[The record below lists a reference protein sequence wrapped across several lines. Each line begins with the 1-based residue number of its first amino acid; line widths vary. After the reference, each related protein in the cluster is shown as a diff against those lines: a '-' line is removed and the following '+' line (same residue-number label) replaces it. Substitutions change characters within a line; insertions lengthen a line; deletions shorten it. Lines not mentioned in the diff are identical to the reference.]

1 MDRAY
6 NEPMPA
12 INPKV
17 IGELRALPGVSV
29 VELIDLFLQ
38 EAVAHFSTLQSSLTA
53 RDGRILGRS
62 AQTLK
67 GSCGNL
73 GAQAMSRICVDLQ
86 AAGQAGKWDRA
97 AELFKSLEEEFRA
110 VRGELESEKGR

>member
-1 MDRAY
+1 MA
-6 NEPMPA
+6 A
-12 INPKV
+12 INLKV
-17 IGELRALPGVSV
+17 IGELRALQGVSV

-38 EAVAHFSTLQSSLTA
+38 EAAAHLSTLQSSMVA
-53 RDGRILGRS
+53 RDGRAMSRS

-73 GAQAMSRICVDLQ
+73 GAQAMSRICLDLH

-97 AELFKSLEEEFRA
+97 ADLLKSLEEEFRA
-110 VRGELESEKGR
+110 VRGELESEKGRGEV

>member
-1 MDRAY
+1 
-6 NEPMPA
+6 MPA
-12 INPKV
+12 INLKV
-17 IGELRALPGVSV
+17 IGELRALQGVSV
-29 VELIDLFLQ
+29 VEIIDLFLQ
-38 EAVAHFSTLQSSLTA
+38 EAAVHLSSLQSSLGA
-53 RDGRILGRS
+53 RDGRALARS

-86 AAGQAGKWDRA
+86 GAGQGGKWDRA
-97 AELFKSLEEEFRA
+97 AELLKSLEAEFGA